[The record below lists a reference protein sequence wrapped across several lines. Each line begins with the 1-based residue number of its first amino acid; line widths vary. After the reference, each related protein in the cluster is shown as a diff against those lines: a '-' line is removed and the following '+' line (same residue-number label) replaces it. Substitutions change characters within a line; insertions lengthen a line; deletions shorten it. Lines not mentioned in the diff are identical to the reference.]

1 KFCVYSSLGRTPMA
15 VPSITIFVRHSA
27 DCSDRLEG
35 EFHKR
40 CNCRKHLR
48 WFHNGKLYRQSAKTR
63 SWAQAE
69 AERRKLEARFE
80 AANGAP
86 VKPEQQTWKTVEI
99 GRASCRERE
108 TI

>member
-1 KFCVYSSLGRTPMA
+1 MA

-48 WFHNGKLYRQSAKTR
+48 WFHSGKLYRQSAKTR
-63 SWAQAE
+63 SWTQAE

-86 VKPEQQTWKTVEI
+86 VKPEQQTWKTVAQYLQ
-99 GRASCRERE
+99 RR
-108 TI
+108 